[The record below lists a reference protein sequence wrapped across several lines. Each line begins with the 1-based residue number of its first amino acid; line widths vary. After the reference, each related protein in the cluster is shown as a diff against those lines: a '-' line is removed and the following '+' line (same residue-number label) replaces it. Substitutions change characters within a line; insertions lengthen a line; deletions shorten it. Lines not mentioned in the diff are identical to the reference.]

1 MTEKPTIEFFYDIGS
16 PYSYLAATQM
26 DALAER
32 TQAHVHWRPFLL
44 GAVFKSSGNEAP
56 ARVANKAMWML
67 GDLQR
72 WAALYGVPFRMASR
86 FPLNTLLTQRALTA
100 ADRVLGHAAQ
110 KQLAKA
116 LFNAYW
122 VEDRDV
128 SAREVVL
135 GIAAEQLLDKDAL
148 DAAIDAQETKDGL
161 RRVTD
166 ESVQRGA
173 FGAPAFFVQE
183 TLFWGNDRLVLL
195 EAMLTKSSAL

>member
-1 MTEKPTIEFFYDIGS
+1 MTEPRTIEFFYDIGS

-32 TQAHVHWRPFLL
+32 TGAHVHWRPFLL
-44 GAVFKSSGNEAP
+44 GGVFKASGNEAP
-56 ARVANKAMWML
+56 ARVASKAVWML

-72 WAALYGVPFRMASR
+72 WASLYGVPFRMASR
-86 FPLNTLLTQRALTA
+86 FPLNTLLTQRALIA

-110 KQLAKA
+110 KKLAIA
-116 LFNAYW
+116 LFRAYW

-135 GIAAEQLLDKDAL
+135 QIAAEQGLDRAAL
-148 DAAIDAQETKDGL
+148 DAALDAQETKDGL
-161 RRVTD
+161 RHVTE

-173 FGAPAFFVQE
+173 FGAPALFVGE

-195 EAMLTKSSAL
+195 EAMLKAE